1 MLADTM
7 IPAADAQ
14 HPGVLPNFCDVRII
28 FMLVLIVELIAI
40 VLAMSIPSTTLA
52 FWDNLAFASM
62 LLQWIALVDA
72 AVLCAVRGLLW
83 RSSTTI
89 EMLAA
94 FCVMMLV
101 SLLFGISTLQLI
113 KWAQLGTPD
122 NLMGEHFLLRLM
134 VISAVIYAIVL
145 RFFYI
150 QHQWKL
156 NLHEQS
162 RAQIQAL
169 QARIR
174 PHFLFNSM
182 NTIASLIAYKPDAA
196 EKAVED
202 LSDLFR
208 ASLNDQNFH
217 TLEDEIALTRSYL
230 DIEKLRI
237 GDRLR
242 IEWSIDENVKNAE
255 IPTLSLQPLAENAIY
270 HGIEPSPDGGV
281 IAISARRSDNRLIL
295 AVCNPVSDVSRHH
308 HIGNQMA
315 QQNIRRRLQLAYG
328 KKGGFYINETKQL
341 YSITMEIPLI
351 SL

>member
-1 MLADTM
+1 MVADTM
-7 IPAADAQ
+7 ISTANAQ
-14 HPGVLPNFCDVRII
+14 QPGVLPNFCDVRVI

-40 VLAMSIPSTTLA
+40 VLAMIIPSTTLE

-72 AVLCAVRGLLW
+72 AVLCAIRGLLW
-83 RSSTTI
+83 RSSATI

-101 SLLFGISTLQLI
+101 SLLFGILTLQLNG
-113 KWAQLGTPD
+113 WAQLGTPD
-122 NLMGEHFLLRLM
+122 NLLGEHFLLRFM
-134 VISAVIYAIVL
+134 VISVVIYAIVL

-150 QHQWKL
+150 QHQWRL
-156 NLHEQS
+156 NLHAQS

-182 NTIASLIAYKPDAA
+182 NTIASLIAFRPDAA

-208 ASLNDQNFH
+208 ASLNDRNFH
-217 TLEDEIALTRSYL
+217 TLEDELALTRSYL
-230 DIEKLRI
+230 DIEKLRL
-237 GDRLR
+237 GDRLS
-242 IEWSIDENVKNAE
+242 IEWLIDENVKNAE

-270 HGIEPSPDGGV
+270 HGIEPSPNGGV
-281 IAISARRSDNRLIL
+281 ISISARRTDDRLTL
-295 AVCNPVSDVSRHH
+295 AVSNPVSDASRHH
-308 HIGNQMA
+308 HSGNQMA

-328 KKGGFYINETKQL
+328 KQGGFYINETKKL
-341 YSITMEIPLI
+341 YSITLEIPLV

>member
-1 MLADTM
+1 MVAGYM
-7 IPAADAQ
+7 IPAVNPQ
-14 HPGVLPNFCDVRII
+14 QSGILPNFCEVRII

-40 VLAMSIPSTTLA
+40 VLAMAIPSTTVE

-72 AVLCAVRGLLW
+72 AVLCALRRLLW
-83 RSSTTI
+83 RFSATI
-89 EMLAA
+89 EMLVA

-101 SLLFGISTLQLI
+101 SLLFGISTLQFND
-113 KWAQLGTPD
+113 WAQLGTPD
-122 NLMGEHFLLRLM
+122 SLLGEHFLLRLL
-134 VISAVIYAIVL
+134 VISSVIYAIVL

-156 NLHEQS
+156 NLHAQS

-182 NTIASLIAYKPDAA
+182 NTIASLIAFRPDDA
-196 EKAVED
+196 EKAIED

-208 ASLNDQNFH
+208 ASLNEQNFH

-230 DIEKLRI
+230 DIEKLRL

-242 IEWSIDENVKNAE
+242 IELSIDENVINAE
-255 IPTLSLQPLAENAIY
+255 IPALSLQPLAENAIY
-270 HGIEPSPDGGV
+270 HGIEPLPDGGV
-281 IAISARRSDNRLIL
+281 ISISARRSDNRLTL
-295 AVCNPVSDVSRHH
+295 VVSNPISDASRYHH
-308 HIGNQMA
+308 SGNQMA
-315 QQNIRRRLQLAYG
+315 QQNIRQRLQLAYG
-328 KKGGFYINETKQL
+328 NQAGFYINETKQL
-341 YSITMEIPLI
+341 YSITLEIPLV